1 MISSTK
7 ASTASALPLCL
18 RTTQCQAQ
26 GLVYSSGSIIL
37 FWIDKRRLCLRHF
50 KKIMASSRDV
60 TSLKEDLLAW
70 KWNVTIWNILEGL
83 DLFNIPN
90 KGCQCQLNF
99 TCLTEAYVFTG
110 SLILPLI
117 DHKMV
122 ANQIPI
128 MVHCQS
134 NFSVSLFIRTHIQR
148 CYLVATKGV
157 WLSLTL
163 VLPVVIF
170 LSSPLPMPD
179 LRTDRSP
186 QIHRPLIRGLIYF
199 IFHALQRI
207 IRQHVPRGFYKN
219 PLGLSLKLKSKMSFL
234 QLLLSNVVKYY
245 SVVDLYLPTS
255 PFWRDP
261 HLC

>member
-18 RTTQCQAQ
+18 HTTQCQAQ

-134 NFSVSLFIRTHIQR
+134 NFSALHQNTYSKMLLSGNQRSVIVSHTCTASGYFS
-148 CYLVATKGV
+148 V
-157 WLSLTL
+157 
-163 VLPVVIF
+163 F
-170 LSSPLPMPD
+170 SPANARP
-179 LRTDRSP
+179 TDRQEPTNP
-186 QIHRPLIRGLIYF
+186 QTSDKRSHLFYF
-199 IFHALQRI
+199 SCPSTHYSSTCPQGILQ
-207 IRQHVPRGFYKN
+207 
-219 PLGLSLKLKSKMSFL
+219 
-234 QLLLSNVVKYY
+234 
-245 SVVDLYLPTS
+245 
-255 PFWRDP
+255 
-261 HLC
+261 